1 MGCIVSKTMIEIKNL
16 NKYYGK
22 QHVLKDIN
30 LKMDAGQCI
39 AFVGPNGCG
48 KTTLMKCILG
58 LVTPQSGEV
67 LVDDEDVRLHPE
79 CRQHIG
85 FMPQNSNFPENMSVR
100 DVFHTLI
107 DVRGQKDGLDKDL
120 LDQYEI
126 KQFAAKR
133 TGALSGG
140 MRQKVNAA
148 LAFLFHP
155 DILILDEPTA
165 SLDPLSADMLKEKIR
180 KEKGKLVFITSHILS
195 ELNDLA
201 THIIFMDEGKI
212 LFYKS
217 VEQLLQ
223 DTSTNNTHDA
233 VIASL
238 KCITPIRDG
247 KNN

>member
-1 MGCIVSKTMIEIKNL
+1 MIEINNL

-30 LKMDAGQCI
+30 LKLGNGQCI

-48 KTTLMKCILG
+48 KTTLMKTILG

-67 LVDDEDVRLHPE
+67 LVDGKNAATCPE
-79 CRQHIG
+79 ARTDIG
-85 FMPQNSNFPENMSVR
+85 FMQQNSNFPENMSVH
-100 DVFHTLI
+100 DVFKTMI
-107 DVRGQKDGLDKDL
+107 DVRGYKGELDKDL
-120 LDQYEI
+120 YNSYGIAKFES
-126 KQFAAKR
+126 KR

-148 LAFLFHP
+148 LAFLFNP
-155 DILILDEPTA
+155 NILILDEPTA
-165 SLDPLSADMLKEKIR
+165 SLDPLSANILKEKIR

-201 THIIFMDEGKI
+201 THIIFMEDGHI

-217 VEQLLQ
+217 VDELLK
-223 DTSTNNTHDA
+223 DTGTSNTHDA

-238 KCITPIRDG
+238 KNKD
-247 KNN
+247 